1 MTKRRLPHRFPPRE
15 TWPNGDPE
23 CIAWKCWECGA
34 MISEYGPKDEEGC
47 SVDWHKKIH
56 GGKIRR
62 AWRELW
68 T

>member
-1 MTKRRLPHRFPPRE
+1 
-15 TWPNGDPE
+15 
-23 CIAWKCWECGA
+23 